1 MELRSLM
8 LTRFIPYLRLAPYAI
23 GVIFAILAAVQWQS
37 AKHWQKRY
45 IGSEKAHSA
54 TVAAY
59 TGAQIA
65 AKELN
70 KAKVAQIERE
80 YAAISEKAESNYEKR
95 IADNRVALDRWVRSQ
110 AAKGSTGSTGASEV
124 APVPGEVVSGAE
136 TAIVPI
142 SDLEIVA
149 DAYAQLDALRAWAL
163 EVGKVTDNLDSPR

>member
-1 MELRSLM
+1 M
-8 LTRFIPYLRLAPYAI
+8 LTKFVPYLKFAPYAAI
-23 GVIFAILAAVQWQS
+23 GLFALLAAVQWQS
-37 AKHWQKRY
+37 ARHWEKRY

-70 KAKVAQIERE
+70 KAKVAQIERQ
-80 YAAISEKAESNYEKR
+80 YAAISEKAESDYERR
-95 IADNRVALDRWVRSQ
+95 IADNRVALSEWMRNQ
-110 AAKGSTGSTGASEV
+110 AAKGSTGSTGASQV
-124 APVPGEVVSGAE
+124 SPVSGEVVSGTE

-142 SDLEIVA
+142 ADLEIVA

>member
-1 MELRSLM
+1 M
-8 LTRFIPYLRLAPYAI
+8 LTKFVPYLKFAPYAAI
-23 GVIFAILAAVQWQS
+23 GLFALLAVVQY
-37 AKHWQKRY
+37 ANARHWEKRY

-70 KAKVAQIERE
+70 RAKVAQIERQ
-80 YAAISEKAESNYEKR
+80 YADISEKAESDYEKR
-95 IADNRVALDRWVRSQ
+95 IADNRASLDRWVRSK
-110 AAKGSTGSTGASEV
+110 AAKGSTGSTGASQV
-124 APVPGEVVSGAE
+124 APVSGEVVSGTE
-136 TAIVPI
+136 TAIVPV

-163 EVGKVTDNLDSPR
+163 EVGKVTNNLDSPR